1 MRTTRAMQALFGTQI
16 ALLFLNQ
23 DPAYFFIAMM
33 EYSALSRTKIWLQ
46 IWIGFWPRTY
56 LMLSQL
62 AKKKKSYVMAEK
74 GHTYVKF
81 RSEAISDGFGALGR
95 LLQKR
100 TQKNTQKWPFLGVFG
115 QNSLL
120 IRIPTSQN
128 CRWGYVLMSESEKKN
143 HDPG

>member
-1 MRTTRAMQALFGTQI
+1 
-16 ALLFLNQ
+16 
-23 DPAYFFIAMM
+23 
-33 EYSALSRTKIWLQ
+33 
-46 IWIGFWPRTY
+46 
-56 LMLSQL
+56 
-62 AKKKKSYVMAEK
+62 MAEK
-74 GHTYVKF
+74 SHTYVKF

-95 LLQKR
+95 LLKKR

-128 CRWGYVLMSESEKKN
+128 CRWGYFLMSETEKKN